1 MDVSGIL
8 FCTLCQNQI
17 ELAQKKTELPC
28 NHTIHTRC
36 FFMYI
41 SRAPIQCNLCQIPL
55 VTEEDE
61 YVAREEYRER
71 EQAIKLEVYTELTAL
86 RGFMDDLTKI
96 KKQIMNVRKTTSA
109 FRKIGRATKEEFRT
123 EASAM
128 LGILRRMIAERKKRL
143 LESQECKQMRH
154 EKLVF
159 SRLIRNFNR
168 KYDPHTL
175 SEVAHIP
182 QFGIKRDV
190 GYYWFSRFPQW
201 MLRRFFFLKLQ

>member
-96 KKQIMNVRKTTSA
+96 KKQIVNVRKTTSA

-175 SEVAHIP
+175 SEVANIP

>member
-41 SRAPIQCNLCQIPL
+41 SRATIQCNLCKIPL

-96 KKQIMNVRKTTSA
+96 KKQIVNVRKTTSA

-128 LGILRRMIAERKKRL
+128 LGILRRMIAEPKKRL

>member
-1 MDVSGIL
+1 
-8 FCTLCQNQI
+8 
-17 ELAQKKTELPC
+17 
-28 NHTIHTRC
+28 
-36 FFMYI
+36 MYI

-96 KKQIMNVRKTTSA
+96 KKQIVNVRKTTSA

-175 SEVAHIP
+175 SEVANIP